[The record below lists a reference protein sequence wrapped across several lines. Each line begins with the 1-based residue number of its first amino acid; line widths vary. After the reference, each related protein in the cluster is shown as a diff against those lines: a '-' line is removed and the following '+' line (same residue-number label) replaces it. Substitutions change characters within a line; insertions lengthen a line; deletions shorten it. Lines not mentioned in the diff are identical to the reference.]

1 MINGAQWEQ
10 NCGGTKEGER
20 AKLPGKKTTAA
31 TTTKNKREI

>member
-20 AKLPGKKTTAA
+20 AKLPGKK
-31 TTTKNKREI
+31 NNSSNNNEE